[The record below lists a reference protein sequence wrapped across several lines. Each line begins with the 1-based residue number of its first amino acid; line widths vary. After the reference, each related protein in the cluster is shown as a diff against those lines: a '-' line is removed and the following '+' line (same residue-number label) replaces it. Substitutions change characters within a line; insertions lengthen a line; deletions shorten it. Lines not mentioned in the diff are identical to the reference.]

1 MGPRVR
7 GVLGRLVGGA
17 GPATP
22 PAHVAPRAWGER
34 GRGGNPG
41 GTRVAAAPA
50 GARRRGEPGDARAG
64 GPVRRRQR
72 RRHRRGG
79 RPAARRAARRAP
91 ARGAAAGPQPRP
103 APRAGGGTAAASA
116 PVTPTLAALPPPVA
130 GQVHA
135 LA

>member
-1 MGPRVR
+1 MGPRGR

-22 PAHVAPRAWGER
+22 PAHVAPWAWGER

-64 GPVRRRQR
+64 GPGRGRQGRRPP
-72 RRHRRGG
+72 RGG
-79 RPAARRAARRAP
+79 APGAPGAPPRPRGGGG
-91 ARGAAAGPQPRP
+91 GAAA
-103 APRAGGGTAAASA
+103 A
-116 PVTPTLAALPPPVA
+116 
-130 GQVHA
+130 
-135 LA
+135 